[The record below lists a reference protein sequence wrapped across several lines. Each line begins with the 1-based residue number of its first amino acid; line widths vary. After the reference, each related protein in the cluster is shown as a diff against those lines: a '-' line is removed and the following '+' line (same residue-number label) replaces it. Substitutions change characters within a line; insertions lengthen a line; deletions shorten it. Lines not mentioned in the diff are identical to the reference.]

1 MINVGRILNFS
12 LFLEYF
18 LLLEIGVTH
27 GINLEKSK
35 FFCKLIELNDLYND
49 LHD

>member
-27 GINLEKSK
+27 GINLERSTEQVFLTDRIKRS
-35 FFCKLIELNDLYND
+35 LQRST
-49 LHD
+49 